1 MKKIFTYITIIILF
15 QNCSLTF
22 KNLPK
27 PKSLYLVGT
36 NTFTFED
43 HSRKEWFTEEEEDNR
58 KIVAQVWYPA
68 ESKSDSLSPYMD
80 NFDIKQEYIVQ
91 QLNIPKHLI
100 KGLKNIKTNSF
111 YDAKIINQEFPVVIF
126 SHGLGGTKIQNSINI
141 EALASSGYIVIA
153 IDHSYDAFLTIFNNG
168 ESAEFKSGLPLHELK
183 NQTVTEE
190 IFWETRLPQINTRA
204 NDVSFIIDKFT
215 ELKIQGLDIA
225 KSCNLNKIGIFGH
238 SFGGGT
244 GIVVSYFDNRI
255 SACLSLDGWL
265 EPVPQEIIN
274 SGLNIPYCFIGQIQK
289 NWDGVKYNDK
299 KLKEFHNNNNDDS
312 FIFEINNST
321 HMDYA
326 DIPYFNPLIR
336 VLKIS
341 GKAGKTLTID
351 LNKSIVN
358 FFNQYLKN
366 NSTDWYNN
374 ILNNYDTQF
383 LIK

>member
-1 MKKIFTYITIIILF
+1 MKKIFTYIAIIILF

-58 KIVAQVWYPA
+58 KIVVQVWYPA
-68 ESKSDSLSPYMD
+68 ESKSDSLNPYMD

-183 NQTVTEE
+183 DKTVTEE
-190 IFWETRLPQINTRA
+190 IFWKTRLPQINTRA
-204 NDVSFIIDKFT
+204 NDVSFIIDKFK

-289 NWDGVKYNDK
+289 DWDGAKYNDK

-351 LNKSIVN
+351 LNESIVN